1 LVEQSPLTLDQRKQ
15 LQLAKFSFWDE
26 SEHTLWIDCRKI
38 FPKLGV
44 VSVPSWDA
52 MMMSAAKVDAYP
64 PNLQVLAWANTAHIN
79 AWRKPIPK
87 WVQESCALFPTHQL
101 SLLHYAGKYPQ
112 MLELLDNSPM
122 LAWRLVSVG
131 LSEPEVVGLLGG
143 KRQLMA
149 KQMGWPGKDETIRF
163 LRNLRLRTVNDDIA
177 QQVEV
182 CLMDDQRLNALQTLP
197 RINSMALS
205 LAARF
210 PELIG
215 CRLHMALAQLPC
227 RPMQCKSM
235 VALLEDAYA
244 LADGL
249 TDSLVDGQ
257 ADSLAERQALNAKKI
272 QQIGECRYLI
282 EVSQLYQ
289 AWLKQALALNAVSEF
304 DVSGLTHQLID
315 LPTLVDWQALS
326 VLQQHAWFMDYVTDV
341 IKPRLMAWQDDE
353 GVWAALL
360 NASGQIVKVRG
371 LENALPGSKQLTHLH
386 LWQAGQV

>member
-1 LVEQSPLTLDQRKQ
+1 MVEQSPLTLDQRKQ

-38 FPKLGV
+38 FPALGV

-64 PNLQVLAWANTAHIN
+64 SNLQVLAWANTAHIN

-122 LAWRLVSVG
+122 LAWRLVSAG

-163 LRNLRLRTVNDDIA
+163 LRNLRLRIVNDDIA

-182 CLMDDQRLNALQTLP
+182 CLMDEQRLNALQTLP

-235 VALLEDAYA
+235 VELLEDAYA
-244 LADGL
+244 LADYLGL
-249 TDSLVDGQ
+249 SP
-257 ADSLAERQALNAKKI
+257 AELKN
-272 QQIGECRYLI
+272 IGECRYLI

-289 AWLKQALALNAVSEF
+289 GWLTQALQGLEVKALNPQRLSA
-304 DVSGLTHQLID
+304 Q
-315 LPTLVDWQALS
+315 PTVLHRNDWHALS
-326 VLQQHAWFMDYVTDV
+326 VLQQHAWWVNVDGEPVEGESTANTQ
-341 IKPRLMAWQDDE
+341 PCHLLAWQDEE
-353 GVWAALL
+353 GVWAALIDATNKVL
-360 NASGQIVKVRG
+360 KVRG
-371 LENALPGSKQLTHLH
+371 LDNVLAGSKQLTQVH
-386 LWQAGQV
+386 LWQAGQL